1 MKVYAYKNCSTCQKA
16 LRYLEGQEYEL
27 LDIVLQPPTLLEL
40 RRMAGYLGGFR
51 KLFNTS
57 GVQYRE
63 LGIAGRDLT
72 EEQALELLAGNGKL
86 VKRPFLLTSEGGAVG
101 FRPEV
106 WDQVI
111 GKGDR

>member
-16 LRYLEGQEYEL
+16 LRYLNGRTFEL
-27 LDIVLQPPTLLEL
+27 LPIVEQPPTLEEL
-40 RRMAGYLGGFR
+40 RRMAGYLGGVR

-63 LGIAGRDLT
+63 LGIASRNLSD
-72 EEQALELLAGNGKL
+72 EEALELLASNGKL
-86 VKRPFLLTSEGGAVG
+86 VKRPFLLTSDGGAVG

-111 GKGDR
+111 GEGVR

>member
-1 MKVYAYKNCSTCQKA
+1 MKVYAYKNCSSCQKA
-16 LRYLEGQEYEL
+16 LRYLEGRTYEL
-27 LDIVLQPPTLLEL
+27 LPIVEQPPTVEEL
-40 RRMAGYLGGFR
+40 RRMAGYLGGVR

-63 LGIAGRDLT
+63 LGIAGRNLSD
-72 EEQALELLAGNGKL
+72 EEALELLASNGKL
-86 VKRPFLLTSEGGAVG
+86 VKRPFLLTSDGGAVG

-111 GKGDR
+111 GKGAL

>member
-16 LRYLEGQEYEL
+16 LRYLEGRSYEL
-27 LDIVLQPPTLLEL
+27 LPIVEQPPTLEEL
-40 RRMAGYLGGFR
+40 RRMAGYVGGFR

-57 GVQYRE
+57 GVLYRE
-63 LGIAGRDLT
+63 LGIANRDLS
-72 EEQALELLAGNGKL
+72 EQEALQLLAANGKL
-86 VKRPFLLTSEGGAVG
+86 VKRPFLLTSDGGAVG

-111 GKGDR
+111 GKGAL

>member
-16 LRYLEGQEYEL
+16 LRFLEGRDFEL
-27 LDIVLQPPTLLEL
+27 VPIVEQPPSLEEL
-40 RRMAGYLGGFR
+40 RRMAGYVGGFR

-63 LGIAGRDLT
+63 LGIAARDLS
-72 EEQALELLAGNGKL
+72 EQEALELLASNGKL
-86 VKRPFLLTSEGGAVG
+86 VKRPFLLTSNGGAVG

-106 WDQVI
+106 WDELI
-111 GKGDR
+111 GKGVG